1 MENTME
7 KLEAKKIHI
16 PFGKVAAFVAKFI
29 SKAKGGFTKAEGE
42 EILADFILL
51 LGEVL
56 EDNIKK

>member
-1 MENTME
+1 MGN
-7 KLEAKKIHI
+7 LEPQKIHI

-29 SKAKGGFTKAEGE
+29 AKAKGGFTKEEGE

-51 LGEVL
+51 LSGVL